1 MRDADIDDMGI
12 TVGGR
17 NLTNLRYA
25 DDTALLANDITNMKD
40 ILYKVD
46 TAGKA
51 ANLKLNAK
59 KTKVMHVNGKAT
71 PPNIQ
76 VNNIDLEYVKNFKY
90 LGSIKS
96 NDGTCL
102 QDIKTR
108 IAMAKQKMVQLNN
121 IWKDRGIPLFLKLK
135 ILKCLI
141 WPVVLYGCEAWTL
154 RKEESDKLKA
164 AEMWF
169 YRRLLRVSW
178 TDKRTNESVLE
189 ELSVQRQLLQEID
202 RRRLRYIGHA
212 NRSTSTN
219 LMSTVMMGKVQG
231 KRKRGRPPTSYIG
244 NVIDASGLTMQELV
258 HLSTERE
265 EWRNLVTSRGAPN
278 VVTGEGER

>member
-1 MRDADIDDMGI
+1 
-12 TVGGR
+12 
-17 NLTNLRYA
+17 
-25 DDTALLANDITNMKD
+25 
-40 ILYKVD
+40 
-46 TAGKA
+46 
-51 ANLKLNAK
+51 
-59 KTKVMHVNGKAT
+59 
-71 PPNIQ
+71 
-76 VNNIDLEYVKNFKY
+76 
-90 LGSIKS
+90 
-96 NDGTCL
+96 
-102 QDIKTR
+102 
-108 IAMAKQKMVQLNN
+108 MVQLNN

-135 ILKCLI
+135 ILKLLCLI

-278 VVTGEGER
+278 VDNSEVG